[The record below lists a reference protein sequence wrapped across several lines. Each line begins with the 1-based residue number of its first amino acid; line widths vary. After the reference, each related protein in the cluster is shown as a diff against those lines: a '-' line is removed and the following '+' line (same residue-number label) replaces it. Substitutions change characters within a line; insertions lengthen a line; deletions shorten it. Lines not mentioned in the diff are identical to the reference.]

1 MKFKPLVD
9 KLYWILFIPT
19 NVVVVLLTVIPP
31 FFAPQTLLVTLPILL
46 FLNYFF
52 ISPLFGYVE
61 LREEDVLIKYGF
73 IIKRIIPYSKI
84 RSTEKKRCFYSDSML
99 SQKNSFEHVDI
110 KYNSFDVT
118 AVSVRGNDKLIEEL
132 AKRRKG

>member
-61 LREEDVLIKYGF
+61 LREEDVLIKYGL

-84 RSTEKKRCFYSDSML
+84 RSAEK
-99 SQKNSFEHVDI
+99 
-110 KYNSFDVT
+110 
-118 AVSVRGNDKLIEEL
+118 
-132 AKRRKG
+132 

>member
-61 LREEDVLIKYGF
+61 LREEDVLIKYGL

-84 RSTEKKRCFYSDSML
+84 RSAEKKRRFYSDSIL
-99 SQKNSFEHVDI
+99 SLKNSFEHVDI

-118 AVSVRGNDKLIEEL
+118 AVSVRDNDKFIDEL
-132 AKRRKG
+132 EKRRKG